1 MVAGIRKYW
10 QEYVVCIIF
19 LFFAFGFNL
28 YRVQGDGRLY
38 YAFLERLL
46 HISHPESPAGM
57 LKLGFQQAGCVIFNA
72 PFYLLGYFAE
82 MMLNRHID
90 FNGITLRQISINLS
104 SNFYILGAIVLVVRI
119 LRLLRF
125 KHIVLP
131 VLCVLF
137 STSAFV
143 VGTVMPSYN
152 HAVEIF
158 INTLCVFLFLK
169 SEKALTTKRIFIFGF
184 MCGLAVFVRYFNF
197 VYFLGFLIYYVSAH
211 QTRKTWA
218 FVAGFVS
225 LAWLLPVIFAVFNGG
240 MFNMFFAGESAVVLT
255 ASTISWWPRYAL
267 KILLHPLHGLFVW
280 SPVIIVSV
288 FGFVVL
294 MKRQNFFS
302 VLCIGICTALV
313 VLYGFFFSWYAGWS
327 FSNRYLV
334 GLFPFFCVGLAAFQ
348 DEYGRWVPLVLGVA
362 TLYSLFLFFNWYLGV
377 LNGEFGTPFNMVEAW
392 MRGTSPTFAGNKLD
406 IEIFIRK
413 IADLCRYKYLLRWHW

>member
-10 QEYVVCIIF
+10 QEYVVCVIF
-19 LFFAFGFNL
+19 LLFAFGFNL

-46 HISHPESPAGM
+46 HIPNPESPAGM

-82 MMLNRHID
+82 MILNRHID

-104 SNFYILGAIVLVVRI
+104 SNFYILAVLVLVVRI

-125 KHIVLP
+125 RHITLP

-169 SEKALTTKRIFIFGF
+169 SEKSSTTKQVFILGF
-184 MCGLAVFVRYFNF
+184 VSALAVFVRYFSF
-197 VYFLGFLIYYVSAH
+197 VYFLGFLIYYISVR
-211 QTRKTWA
+211 QTRKIWVL
-218 FVAGFVS
+218 VAGFVS
-225 LAWLLPVIFAVFNGG
+225 IAWLLPVTFAVFNGE
-240 MFNMFFAGESAVVLT
+240 MFNMFFAGESAVV
-255 ASTISWWPRYAL
+255 SVSRMIPWWPRYAL

-280 SPVIIVSV
+280 SPVIILSV
-288 FGFVVL
+288 FGLVVL
-294 MKRQNFFS
+294 IKRQKNFS
-302 VLCIGICTALV
+302 VLCIGICAALV
-313 VLYGFFFSWYAGWS
+313 VLYGFFFSWHAGWS

-348 DEYGRWVPLVLGVA
+348 DEYGRWVPLVLGAA
-362 TLYSLFLFFNWYLGV
+362 TMYSLFLFFNWYLGIMH
-377 LNGEFGTPFNMVEAW
+377 GEFGTVGNMVTAW
-392 MRGTSPTFAGNKLD
+392 MSGYSDTFALKTVNWGNFMTKVGD
-406 IEIFIRK
+406 I
-413 IADLCRYKYLLRWHW
+413 CRYKHLLLVLK